1 MTAVA
6 AAAIMKT
13 NLASIALATA
23 IVCMKEDESILLS
36 TEQLAQ
42 TVQLGEAI
50 SRLRLARRIRQQ
62 DAALRAGLSRPTASK
77 IERGD
82 PGRTLGQVI
91 RYLGAIAP
99 GMTLA
104 QLVEGKDPFLLA
116 LAASERRQRVRELSA
131 EERRKLD
138 F

>member
-1 MTAVA
+1 
-6 AAAIMKT
+6 MK
-13 NLASIALATA
+13 
-23 IVCMKEDESILLS
+23 KDESILLS

-104 QLVEGKDPFLLA
+104 RLVEGKDPSLLA

>member
-1 MTAVA
+1 
-6 AAAIMKT
+6 MKT
-13 NLASIALATA
+13 MLAFIDLATA
-23 IVCMKEDESILLS
+23 IVCMKKDESILLS

-104 QLVEGKDPFLLA
+104 QLVEGKDPSLLA

>member
-1 MTAVA
+1 
-6 AAAIMKT
+6 MK
-13 NLASIALATA
+13 
-23 IVCMKEDESILLS
+23 KDESMLLS

-104 QLVEGKDPFLLA
+104 RLVEGKDPSLLA
-116 LAASERRQRVRELSA
+116 LTASERRQRVRELSA

>member
-1 MTAVA
+1 
-6 AAAIMKT
+6 MKT
-13 NLASIALATA
+13 ILAFIALATA
-23 IVCMKEDESILLS
+23 IVCMKKDESILLS

-104 QLVEGKDPFLLA
+104 QLVEGKDPSLLA